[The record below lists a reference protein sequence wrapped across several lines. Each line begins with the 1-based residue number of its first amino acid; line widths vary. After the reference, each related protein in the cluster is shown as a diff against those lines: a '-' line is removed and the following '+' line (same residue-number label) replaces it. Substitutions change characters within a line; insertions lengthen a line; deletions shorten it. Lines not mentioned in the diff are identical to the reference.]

1 MTQLEQYIKSYFG
14 ISEAH
19 LNAISKMFKEERI
32 EKNDF
37 YLKKDQ
43 FCNKLSFIT
52 EGNLRIFDIA
62 ANGKEITQWISTPGD
77 FITDLSGL
85 IFRTKARRDIKAL
98 SNTKLY
104 TIYRTDYE
112 LIGGEVPNWDKLE
125 KLFIA
130 KCFITLEDRVFSFLS
145 MDSKERYEHLF
156 AYKPSLFN
164 EVPLQYLASM
174 LGMSPETLSRIRSN
188 S

>member
-1 MTQLEQYIKSYFG
+1 MIFISRKISSAINWVLSLKVIFG
-14 ISEAH
+14 
-19 LNAISKMFKEERI
+19 
-32 EKNDF
+32 
-37 YLKKDQ
+37 
-43 FCNKLSFIT
+43 
-52 EGNLRIFDIA
+52 
-62 ANGKEITQWISTPGD
+62 WISTPGD

-188 S
+188 SWFISRDQPEDVCNFVKKKLWDIH